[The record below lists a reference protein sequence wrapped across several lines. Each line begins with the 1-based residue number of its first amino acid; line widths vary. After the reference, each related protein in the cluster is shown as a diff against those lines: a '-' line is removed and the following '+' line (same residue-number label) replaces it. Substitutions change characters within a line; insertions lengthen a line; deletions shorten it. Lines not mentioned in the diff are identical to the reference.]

1 MKVLR
6 ITNEVFERSLPA
18 AVPLLEKMYK
28 EFDSYTEIIIKAYEQ
43 TFNCRA
49 YPPGL
54 SLRASTDNNDLGQY
68 WTLHFYDELEATAF
82 LLRWA

>member
-18 AVPLLEKMYK
+18 AAPLLEKMSK

-49 YPPGL
+49 YPPGP
-54 SLRASTDNNDLGQY
+54 LRASTDNNDLGQR
-68 WTLHFYDELEATAF
+68 WTLYFHDELEATAF